1 MITYIDFISS
11 RSRAA
16 HSDDDDAEH
25 EEGVLNVEGS
35 TSYGGGGDSLDYLPS
50 GHDVLA
56 LARVTVLVVDA
67 P

>member
-35 TSYGGGGDSLDYLPS
+35 TSDGGRELSSSP
-50 GHDVLA
+50 
-56 LARVTVLVVDA
+56 